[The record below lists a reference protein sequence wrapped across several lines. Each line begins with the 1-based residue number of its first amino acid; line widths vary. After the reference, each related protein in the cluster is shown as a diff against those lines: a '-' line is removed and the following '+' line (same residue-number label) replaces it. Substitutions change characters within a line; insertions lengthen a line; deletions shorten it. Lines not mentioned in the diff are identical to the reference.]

1 MKRAL
6 PLLLLLAVLAA
17 PVLSSS
23 VLASLALAAEDGAA
37 PAPAAAPDLSL
48 SPSEIEI
55 GASYN
60 GLTLTVTGQVPDG
73 TQAVVRFIG
82 EPQALNM
89 KEKGKAFGLLW
100 MNMDSLHFTNV
111 PGVCILD
118 SSARFADLGPAGSAL
133 NLDGLASGIRVE
145 PSSAKDAGL
154 VAELLHFK
162 RADGLYRQNE
172 GGVALGEARDGLRP
186 FTATLAIPSRLS
198 AGAYSVEVVA
208 VRDGQTV
215 ARAAKPLQAR
225 LIGAPRLL
233 SDLAFGHAA
242 WYGALSA
249 LLAILGGLAIGL
261 VFQSKEAH

>member
-6 PLLLLLAVLAA
+6 PLLILLAALAA
-17 PVLSSS
+17 TVP
-23 VLASLALAAEDGAA
+23 AAPALAAEDGAA
-37 PAPAAAPDLSL
+37 ATAATALTL

-55 GASYN
+55 GAGYN
-60 GLTLTVTGQVPDG
+60 GLTLTVTGRIPEG
-73 TQAVVRFIG
+73 TQAVVRFTG

-118 SSARFADLGPAGSAL
+118 SSTRFADLGEAGAAL

-154 VAELLHFK
+154 VAELLRFK
-162 RADGLYRQNE
+162 RADGLYLQNE
-172 GGVALGEARDGLRP
+172 GGVTLGESEGGLRS
-186 FTATLAIPSRLS
+186 FTARLAIPSRLS

-208 VRDGQTV
+208 VRDGQV
-215 ARAAKPLQAR
+215 AARSARPLEAR
-225 LIGAPRLL
+225 LIGAPRVLA
-233 SDLAFGHAA
+233 DLAFGHAA
-242 WYGALSA
+242 WYGVLSA